1 VELMRLDGEIAMAVV
16 NHFTEKGIPILSVH
30 DSFIIYCEKSIEL
43 KEAMNKAASDAVGC
57 KINISQEHQGLDEVG
72 KIRDEEPESNVSF
85 TNTTSVNKITKEYK
99 QRLQEHEEWRIS
111 GINCLKGYMDM
122 SLVQPNLYQTLSK
135 SAEEHMRLVRLEQE
149 EADTTSNN

>member
-1 VELMRLDGEIAMAVV
+1 
-16 NHFTEKGIPILSVH
+16 
-30 DSFIIYCEKSIEL
+30 
-43 KEAMNKAASDAVGC
+43 MNKAASDAVGC

-111 GINCLKGYMDM
+111 ERM
-122 SLVQPNLYQTLSK
+122 SDNERFAFNVN
-135 SAEEHMRLVRLEQE
+135 RCW
-149 EADTTSNN
+149 